1 MDECIKYQSN
11 YIQNRQIQTIFN
23 KYFFKNLQMKLN
35 STSSFGP
42 VIDPTGK
49 LKISKT
55 TLTKKL

>member
-49 LKISKT
+49 LKISRQH
-55 TLTKKL
+55 